1 MPQDQHHGDA
11 AGAASA
17 IARMIDAASA
27 FGAAPTVMPDPP
39 PTATPDPAPPAA
51 NVDPAPPAAN
61 VNADLTPPTVTPD
74 PAPPTVTAG
83 EAPARP
89 ERRRTA
95 AASTSGAE
103 MALAA
108 ALASRDVLGA
118 FVAEAGRLLDLCLLD
133 LWVFDREREVVR
145 YEAAWRHDGASA
157 AELAAVGTV
166 VPLAARPDLALLLER
181 RAPLERHVDDPDL
194 PAEARALMER
204 RGYRSSFDLPLFEDG
219 EVVGVLG
226 LVERRA
232 VRRFDDEEQALLDMV
247 CRLAEVGVWTV
258 RSRRDRDDHAGLLQR
273 LVDSSHALAA
283 TFDQRQ
289 VVERLRRAASELL
302 PGIEHDVGVWL
313 RGDDDT
319 FARLDDDRDDAEA
332 GRGGAGAG
340 EPAPDKLVLRA
351 VERHR
356 PAQARTSGE
365 PTRLIVPLVVP
376 SRTVGYLDITG
387 RPLRRFSSAETA
399 VLQALGDLAAVAFE
413 HRRLERAYDRQ
424 AAVDPVTGFFSRWY
438 FYDHLYSETARAG
451 RYKQPL
457 SVVLVGVD
465 GFERLVIGRG
475 RPVGDAVL
483 KAIAR
488 LLLAGLR
495 RKVDVACV
503 HGAGEF
509 ALLLPSTPPS
519 RSGAALV
526 ARRLREA
533 IAGVELRDE
542 DHGLLGSFTL
552 SVGVAGYPRHAED
565 ADELGGYAVEALA
578 KARALGGDRVQVY
591 GEASDGADDGR
602 SATPSDE
609 PADALSG
616 IILPPDWD
624 DAPDEDR

>member
-1 MPQDQHHGDA
+1 MQRDEHQGDA
-11 AGAASA
+11 ATAAADA

-27 FGAAPTVMPDPP
+27 FGAPVTV
-39 PTATPDPAPPAA
+39 
-51 NVDPAPPAAN
+51 
-61 VNADLTPPTVTPD
+61 
-74 PAPPTVTAG
+74 AG
-83 EAPARP
+83 EAARTAPAAEPAPTPAGEPAATGTSVATDAGEPAAPVAGEEARR

-95 AASTSGAE
+95 RSAEGAE
-103 MALAA
+103 RSLAA
-108 ALASRDVLGA
+108 ALASNDVLGA
-118 FVAEAGRLLDLCLLD
+118 FVAEAGRLLDLWLVD
-133 LWVFDREREVVR
+133 LWVFDRDREVAR

-157 AELAAVGTV
+157 EELAAIGTI
-166 VPLAARPDLALLLER
+166 VPLAERPDLGLLLER

-194 PAEARALMER
+194 PAEDLALMER

-219 EVVGVLG
+219 EVVAVLG

-232 VRRFDDEEQALLDMV
+232 VRRFDEDERALLETV
-247 CRLAEVGVWTV
+247 CRLAEVGVWST
-258 RSRRDRDDHAGLLQR
+258 RARRARDEHAELLQS

-283 TFDQRQ
+283 TLDQRQ
-289 VVERLRRAASELL
+289 VVDRLRRAASELL
-302 PGIEHDVGVWL
+302 PGIEHDVAVWL

-319 FARLDDDRDDAEA
+319 FARLDERPDADESAVVAPADRGADPGAE
-332 GRGGAGAG
+332 
-340 EPAPDKLVLRA
+340 PVPDKLVMRA

-376 SRTVGYLDITG
+376 SRTIGYLDITG
-387 RPLRRFSSAETA
+387 RRLRRFSSAEMA

-424 AAVDPVTGFFSRWY
+424 AAIDPVTGFFSRWY

-465 GFERLVIGRG
+465 GFDRLVIGRG
-475 RPVGDAVL
+475 RAAGDAVL
-483 KAIAR
+483 RAIAR
-488 LLLAGLR
+488 LLLASLR

-509 ALLLPSTPPS
+509 ALLLPSTAPS
-519 RSGAALV
+519 WPGAALV
-526 ARRLREA
+526 AQRLREA
-533 IAGVELRDE
+533 VTGMELRDE

-552 SVGVAGYPRHAED
+552 SVGVAGFPRHAED
-565 ADELGGYAVEALA
+565 ADELGGCAVEALA

-591 GEASDGADDGR
+591 GEASDGPAAHGPDADEVVG
-602 SATPSDE
+602 SDD
-609 PADALSG
+609 PLRG

-624 DAPDEDR
+624 DDPA